1 MFLPERMQQINVLVL
16 ESELDDVVRAIV
28 RLGILHLIRLDD
40 QEPWAENLRSYEA
53 GGARAKIDF
62 LRNRLANLT
71 KDLGIDQLTIEPGGS
86 IPEISMG
93 DLGEIEKY
101 LATLQLS
108 IEGTIARRSDVTK
121 KLERLEAIA
130 SEVSPLLS
138 LGVPIERSMY
148 TFLDVHYGEVRSENV
163 PYIREKLAPLAAV
176 FLPVGRR
183 EKSELVL
190 LIGLKSDRLKI
201 KRILSEASFEEIEIS
216 EAVRKEAPQVSGELA
231 KRIDDLKEDLA
242 AVNRDVAAIRDE
254 NLSKITEYNRSLM
267 IAALLMRFKNYL
279 KRTKKTYI
287 LSGWI
292 PSKERRVIERDIM
305 EAAKG
310 RAIIEVHSP
319 EELPAV
325 KSGRVKV
332 PVLLKHPRFFKPFE
346 MLLSSYGLPD
356 YKVIDPTLVMAITFL
371 LMFGVMFGDVGHGVV
386 LVLIGALLSR
396 RAKAPASTMA
406 LFGKLA
412 MYCGTSSI
420 VFGFL
425 FGSIF
430 GFEHL
435 IPHVWMKP
443 MNNIMY
449 FFKVAI
455 YYGIAVITL
464 GIAFNLINTIRAR
477 KFTAVVFDHAGLLAA
492 IMYWAGIIAIS
503 YMLSN
508 RPIPGKLLLIAIGVP
523 LILIFF
529 KEPIIDIV
537 NRRKVHFEQGFGMY
551 LFESLIEV
559 MEIVMGY
566 LANTVSFIRVAAFSL
581 AHVGLFIAVFSLADM
596 VSGASGGVVYSVLI
610 HIFGNVG
617 IIALEGLI
625 VTIQAIRLEYYE
637 FFGKF
642 FFGGGVAYKPI
653 SLGLQPGREE

>member
-53 GGARAKIDF
+53 GGAGAKIDF
-62 LRNRLANLT
+62 LRSRITNLT
-71 KDLGIDQLTIEPGGS
+71 KDLGIHELTVEAGES
-86 IPEISMG
+86 IPEITMG
-93 DLGEIEKY
+93 DLGEMEKY

-108 IEGTIARRSDVTK
+108 IEGTVARRNDMTK

-138 LGVPIERSMY
+138 LGIPIERSMY
-148 TFLDVHYGEVRSENV
+148 TFLDVHYGEVRTENV
-163 PYIREKLAPLAAV
+163 AFIREKIAALAAV

-216 EAVRKEAPQVSGELA
+216 EAVRKETPQVSGELV
-231 KRIDDLKEDLA
+231 KRIDDLKEELA
-242 AVNRDVAAIRDE
+242 GINREVAVIRDE
-254 NLSKITEYNRSLM
+254 NLPKITEYNRSLM
-267 IAALLMRFKNYL
+267 IAALLLRFKNYL

-292 PSKERRVIERDIM
+292 PSKERRVIEREIM
-305 EAAKG
+305 DAAKG

-356 YKVIDPTLVMAITFL
+356 YKVIDPTFVMAITFL
-371 LMFGVMFGDVGHGVV
+371 LMFGVMFGDVGHGAV
-386 LVLIGALLSR
+386 LVLIGALLNR
-396 RAKAPASTMA
+396 RAKLPSSTMA

-425 FGSIF
+425 FGSVF
-430 GFEHL
+430 GFEKL
-435 IPHVWMKP
+435 IPHIWMKP
-443 MNNIMY
+443 MSNIMY
-449 FFKVAI
+449 FFKIAI

-477 KFTAVVFDHAGLLAA
+477 KFTAVVFDHAGILVA
-492 IMYWAGIIAIS
+492 IMYWAGIVAVS
-503 YMLSN
+503 FMLSN

-529 KEPIIDIV
+529 KEPIVDIV
-537 NRRKVHFEQGFGMY
+537 NRRKVHFAQGFGMY
-551 LFESLIEV
+551 VFESLIEV
-559 MEIVMGY
+559 MEIFMGY

-596 VSGASGGVVYSVLI
+596 VSGASGGIVYSILI
-610 HIFGNVG
+610 HIFGNIG

-642 FFGGGVAYKPI
+642 FFGGGIAYKPI
-653 SLGLQPGREE
+653 SLGLQAGREE

>member
-53 GGARAKIDF
+53 GGAGAKIDF
-62 LRNRLANLT
+62 LRSRITNLT
-71 KDLGIDQLTIEPGGS
+71 KDLGIHELTVEAGES
-86 IPEISMG
+86 IPEITMG
-93 DLGEIEKY
+93 DLGEMEKY

-108 IEGTIARRSDVTK
+108 IEGTVARRNDMTK

-138 LGVPIERSMY
+138 LGIPIERSMY
-148 TFLDVHYGEVRSENV
+148 TFLDVHYGEVRTENV
-163 PYIREKLAPLAAV
+163 AFIREKIAALAAV

-216 EAVRKEAPQVSGELA
+216 EAVRKETPQVSGELV
-231 KRIDDLKEDLA
+231 KRIDDLKEELA
-242 AVNRDVAAIRDE
+242 GINREVAVIRDE
-254 NLSKITEYNRSLM
+254 NLPKITEYNRSLM
-267 IAALLMRFKNYL
+267 IAALLLRFKNYL

-292 PSKERRVIERDIM
+292 PSKERRVIEREIM
-305 EAAKG
+305 DAAKG

-356 YKVIDPTLVMAITFL
+356 YKVIDPTFVMAITFL
-371 LMFGVMFGDVGHGVV
+371 LMFGVMFGDVGHGAV
-386 LVLIGALLSR
+386 LVLIGALLNR
-396 RAKAPASTMA
+396 RAKLPSSTMA

-425 FGSIF
+425 FGSVF
-430 GFEHL
+430 GFEKL

-443 MNNIMY
+443 MSNIMY
-449 FFKVAI
+449 FFKIAI

-477 KFTAVVFDHAGLLAA
+477 KFTAVVFDHAGILVA
-492 IMYWAGIIAIS
+492 IMYWAGIVAVS
-503 YMLSN
+503 FMLSN

-529 KEPIIDIV
+529 KEPIVDIV
-537 NRRKVHFEQGFGMY
+537 NRRKVHFAQGFGMY
-551 LFESLIEV
+551 VFESLIEV
-559 MEIVMGY
+559 MEIFMGY

-596 VSGASGGVVYSVLI
+596 VSGASGGIVYSILI
-610 HIFGNVG
+610 HIFGNIG

-642 FFGGGVAYKPI
+642 FFGGGIAYKPI
-653 SLGLQPGREE
+653 SLGLQAGREE